1 MFNISFVEDY
11 EGFAFDEE
19 TLVLIV
25 NYIAQQAEKE
35 VGPGKISKT
44 LVVLDSDMD
53 RIFLSGD
60 SEANKDSAPD
70 YIIRTW
76 EYSLNGECISIDWT
90 FHVMGDC
97 EDMEGMCS
105 QDHCDG
111 SDEIPLGDEPVFDI
125 PRFNMDE
132 FIEWSKERP
141 FSLADYNNCNVRT
154 INEMLDYCC
163 TVVSSFPD
171 CAEPCLEMLKAYL
184 DKFWGNQWRLKEY
197 VRQLCKNH
205 DAYEAPEFG
214 ALAMKLAEKVS
225 TLPEAL
231 LLPLKE
237 SYPTQLEIFSDQD
250 SDPFLGGYSLD
261 RCLENQLYPDLDY
274 LWERY
279 GDDGLYKVFSSFSD
293 PEEDVDYYSAET
305 IKRLATVS
313 KTCASEMELCASCA
327 VDGFEKEDH
336 FRAISLLLSFGEEFT
351 DTLSYN
357 DFDDYVC
364 GYGDIDRILYYFDPE
379 LLRKYGLEDVV
390 EEIFKALNCEYAD
403 YFWEYYIDQFPNF
416 ITDILP
422 IVHEHIAKGS
432 ADAKNVFTKI
442 EHYHQ

>member
-1 MFNISFVEDY
+1 MFNISFLEDY
-11 EGFAFDEE
+11 EGYAFDEE

-25 NYIAQQAEKE
+25 NHIAQKAEKKF
-35 VGPGKISKT
+35 GPGNISKS

-53 RIFLSGD
+53 RIFLSAD
-60 SEANKDSAPD
+60 PNANKDSDPD

-76 EYSLNGECISIDWT
+76 EYSYKEHLTGDCISIDWT
-90 FHVMGDC
+90 FHLMGDC
-97 EDMEGMCS
+97 EDMEGICS

-111 SDEIPLGDEPVFDI
+111 SDEIPLDDE
-125 PRFNMDE
+125 
-132 FIEWSKERP
+132 KT
-141 FSLADYNNCNVRT
+141 C
-154 INEMLDYCC
+154 
-163 TVVSSFPD
+163 
-171 CAEPCLEMLKAYL
+171 
-184 DKFWGNQWRLKEY
+184 
-197 VRQLCKNH
+197 
-205 DAYEAPEFG
+205 
-214 ALAMKLAEKVS
+214 
-225 TLPEAL
+225 
-231 LLPLKE
+231 
-237 SYPTQLEIFSDQD
+237 
-250 SDPFLGGYSLD
+250 DPSGFKKDDFEELD